1 MQNYISNR
9 NIATQYQEK
18 SCKSLGILLYLCG
31 QILSKVDKTETSIF
45 YEYSVNMLQLYHC
58 YYIFSILLL
67 LYDLVLQHFFTIH
80 IFVQIA

>member
-31 QILSKVDKTETSIF
+31 QILSKVDKTETC
-45 YEYSVNMLQLYHC
+45 Q
-58 YYIFSILLL
+58 
-67 LYDLVLQHFFTIH
+67 FFMNI
-80 IFVQIA
+80 V